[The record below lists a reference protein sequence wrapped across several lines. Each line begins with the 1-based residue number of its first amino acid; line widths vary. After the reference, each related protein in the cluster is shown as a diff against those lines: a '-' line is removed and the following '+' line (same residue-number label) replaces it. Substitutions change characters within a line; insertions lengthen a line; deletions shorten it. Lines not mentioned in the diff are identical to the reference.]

1 MGSMFIFHGNLTL
14 LGFVV
19 VLVYVV
25 VVVLIIG
32 VIHIVFSC
40 GQ

>member
-1 MGSMFIFHGNLTL
+1 MGSMFIFHGNMTL
-14 LGFVV
+14 LVYVV

-25 VVVLIIG
+25 DVVLIIG